1 MRTYRTGYL
10 MKANAGVYNVI
21 RQAVTSVSELVTQE
35 DGGSPAEL
43 IRDLDF
49 VIAGKVTAPMISSA
63 ARLKMI
69 VAPGIGTD
77 GIDLDEAGRR
87 NIAVACTVAGN
98 INEVAEHALM
108 LMLAVS
114 RRLTEVDAA
123 LRRGEWLMW
132 DRRLQSYN
140 LAGRR
145 LGVVGFGRIGKAVA
159 HRAAAFGMQ
168 ICYYDPIRATGWE
181 YSDLDALLAS
191 SDIVVLSLPLTEAT
205 NKLMTHQHLFAMKRG
220 SMLINVARGEV
231 VDEPAL
237 IEALQAGHLAGA
249 GLDVFAEEPPPVS
262 NPLLSM
268 PNVVLTPHVGS
279 GTLDGLQVKAAQY
292 AENIRRFLAGEPLID
307 CVVPPR
313 VGVGNR

>member
-1 MRTYRTGYL
+1 
-10 MKANAGVYNVI
+10 MKANAGVYDVI
-21 RQAVTSVSELVTQE
+21 RQAVSPISELVTQE
-35 DGGSPAEL
+35 NGGSPAEL

-49 VIAGKVTAPMISSA
+49 VIAGKVTAPMMSSA

-77 GIDLDEAGRR
+77 GIDLEEAARR
-87 NIAVACTVAGN
+87 NIAVACTVSGN
-98 INEVAEHALM
+98 IEEVAEHALM

-132 DRRLQSYN
+132 DRRLQCSN

-145 LGVVGFGRIGKAVA
+145 LGIVGFGRIGKAVA

-168 ICYYDPIRATGWE
+168 ICYHDPVRSADRE
-181 YSDLDALLAS
+181 YSDLDRLLDT
-191 SDIVVLSLPLTEAT
+191 SDIVVLCLPLTEAT
-205 NKLMTHQHLFAMKRG
+205 NKLMTRERLFAMKRG
-220 SMLINVARGEV
+220 SILINVARGEV

-249 GLDVFAEEPPPVS
+249 GLDVFAQEPPPVS
-262 NPLLSM
+262 NPLLTM

-307 CVVPPR
+307 CVIAPGVP
-313 VGVGNR
+313 VANA